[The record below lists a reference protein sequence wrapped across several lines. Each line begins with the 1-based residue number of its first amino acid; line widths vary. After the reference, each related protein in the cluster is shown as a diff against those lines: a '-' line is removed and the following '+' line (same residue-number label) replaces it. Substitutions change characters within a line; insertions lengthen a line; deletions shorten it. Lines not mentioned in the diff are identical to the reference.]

1 MLTAFLAA
9 IQRMRRRPLRSILT
23 ILAVALGSLAVTL
36 ALNLMQSRALA
47 SLPSDSFHVVS
58 GMNGTNGWGSWYS
71 LFVNTDL
78 DKIRKLVPD
87 AEVIE
92 AFQPDGFN
100 FVEYN
105 NQRFKIFSTMHVN
118 PEYSSIAKLEMVQ
131 GSFFT
136 KGDLQGKTK
145 PILLAQTVARQVF
158 GIEDPMGKTLRMS
171 NSAITPGAVWFEPYR
186 VIGIFNDPPSM
197 AAGGCCGVYMYVP
210 MSDPPN
216 RFAEPMVQLL
226 VKAKPGL
233 QQTARTQVLEAIK
246 KIYSGDQYFDYFNG
260 AVYTTTSNNITETE
274 TKFDPQ
280 ALLFAGFAI
289 IMLITCSVGIFSIQ
303 LVDISE
309 RTREIGM
316 RRALGAT
323 RSNIVLEVLTSAFVL
338 AGSGAI
344 IGVLLAAPALN
355 IIKNL
360 TGSFLFSNGLEFS
373 PVVALEVVAIVLVV
387 GVMLGFYPAL
397 LASRLKPVE
406 ALREM

>member
-23 ILAVALGSLAVTL
+23 ILAVALGSLAITL
-36 ALNLMQSRALA
+36 ALNLMQARVLA
-47 SLPSDSFHVVS
+47 SLPSDSFYVIAGRYGNGDGN
-58 GMNGTNGWGSWYS
+58 GMWYQM
-71 LFVNTDL
+71 FVNSDL
-78 DKIRKLVPD
+78 EKIRKLVPD
-87 AEVIE
+87 AETIE
-92 AFQPDGFN
+92 TFQGDGFN
-100 FVEYN
+100 IVEYN
-105 NQRFKIFSTMHVN
+105 NQRFRIFGSAHVN
-118 PEYSSIAKLEMVQ
+118 PEYASFAKLEMVQ
-131 GSFFT
+131 GAFFSRS
-136 KGDLQGKTK
+136 DLNGKTK
-145 PILLAQTVARQVF
+145 PIILAQTVAKQVF
-158 GIEDPMGKTLRMS
+158 GPENPMGKTLRLS
-171 NSAITPGAVWFEPYR
+171 NGTVTPGAVWFEPYR
-186 VIGIFNDPPSM
+186 VVGIFKDPVATPN
-197 AAGGCCGVYMYVP
+197 GGSHYLYIP
-210 MSDPPN
+210 LNDPPN
-216 RFAEPMVQLL
+216 RFSDPAVFWL
-226 VKAKPGL
+226 VRAKPGSL
-233 QQTARTQVLEAIK
+233 QSAKAQVLEAVRK
-246 KIYSGDQYFDYFNG
+246 VYKDDEYFQLFNG

-303 LVDISE
+303 LVDIAE

-323 RSNIVLEVLTSAFVL
+323 RSNIVLEVLTSSFVL

-355 IIKNL
+355 MIKNL
-360 TGSFLFSNGLEFS
+360 TGSFLFSAGLEFS
-373 PVVALEVVAIVLVV
+373 TVVALEVVAIVLVV